1 MREFS
6 EATVR
11 RDSRETTPLFHGQ
24 VLLRA
29 MAKFCC
35 IQIACVYSGQEY
47 EKVTDVAV
55 LRPQQ
60 AWLLPKGS
68 KMHL

>member
-6 EATVR
+6 EATVCQY
-11 RDSRETTPLFHGQ
+11 SREPTPLFHGQ

-29 MAKFCC
+29 MAKFCYT
-35 IQIACVYSGQEY
+35 QVACVYSGQQY
-47 EKVTDVAV
+47 EKVPNVAG

-60 AWLLPKGS
+60 ACLLPKGS
-68 KMHL
+68 KVHL

>member
-6 EATVR
+6 EATVCQN
-11 RDSRETTPLFHGQ
+11 SRETTPHFHGQ

-29 MAKFCC
+29 MAKLCC
-35 IQIACVYSGQEY
+35 TQVACVYSGQDY
-47 EKVTDVAV
+47 EKVTNVAG

>member
-6 EATVR
+6 EATVCQN
-11 RDSRETTPLFHGQ
+11 SRETTPLFHGQ

-29 MAKFCC
+29 MAKFYCT
-35 IQIACVYSGQEY
+35 QIACVYSGQKY
-47 EKVTDVAV
+47 EKVPSVAG
-55 LRPQQ
+55 LRSQQ